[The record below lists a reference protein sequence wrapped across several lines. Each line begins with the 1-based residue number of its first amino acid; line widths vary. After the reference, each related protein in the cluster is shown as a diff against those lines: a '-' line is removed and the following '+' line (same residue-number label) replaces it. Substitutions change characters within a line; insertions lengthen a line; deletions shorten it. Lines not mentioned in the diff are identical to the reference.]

1 MRQLTTHPF
10 CFTLQVPR
18 EGTEPGQ
25 SSSSMASQARPF
37 PPLSAAMTSGSARN
51 RIGKKKEGER
61 RGEERGGRVRER
73 EREGGQRRAKR

>member
-1 MRQLTTHPF
+1 
-10 CFTLQVPR
+10 
-18 EGTEPGQ
+18 
-25 SSSSMASQARPF
+25 MASQARPF

-51 RIGKKKEGER
+51 RIGKKKERER